1 MEGAAAHQLISR
13 KNEAHDPASAPS
25 MILDRRLHAVRDD
38 LVDVRLRDKV
48 AAARYAGGQPARV
61 TNGLVPVLH
70 EPQPESALDTFFH
83 YGEVLRVF
91 DEADG
96 YAWCQS
102 RRDNYVG
109 YVDAAAL
116 AFGEPPPATHYVAGL
131 GAYRY
136 AEADLRSPIIDFL
149 PRHSPVTVAQAG
161 FQCRGTA
168 YVWFDGGGFL
178 PAACLAAEP
187 PRSPDLAAAAA
198 LYLGCPYLWAG
209 RSFLGVDC
217 SGLVQEA
224 FCDLGISVPRDTD
237 MQRDAIGSAVA
248 VGQMEELQR
257 SDLIYVPGHVMI
269 CAGEGAVIHAY
280 GGDMR
285 VRRDDLAALMA
296 TQGWRFA
303 DLTVRRP

>member
-1 MEGAAAHQLISR
+1 MTL
-13 KNEAHDPASAPS
+13 DP
-25 MILDRRLHAVRDD
+25 RLHAFRPD
-38 LVDVRLRDKV
+38 LADSALRGQV
-48 AAARYAGGQPARV
+48 MAVRYAEGRPARV
-61 TNGLVPVLH
+61 TSGLVPALH
-70 EPQPESALDTFFH
+70 EPQPDSALDTFFH
-83 YGEVLRVF
+83 YGEALRVF

-116 AFGEPPPATHYVAGL
+116 TFGEPAAATHYVAGL

-149 PRHSPVTVAQAG
+149 PRHCPVTVAQAG
-161 FQCRGTA
+161 FECRGTA
-168 YVWFDGGGFL
+168 YVWLDGGGFL
-178 PAACLAAEP
+178 PAGCLSAEP
-187 PRSPDLAAAAA
+187 PRSPDLATAAA

-209 RSFLGVDC
+209 RSFLGIDC

-224 FCDLGISVPRDTD
+224 FRDLGIAVPRDTD
-237 MQRDAIGSAVA
+237 MQRKAIGSTVV
-248 VGQMEELQR
+248 VGEASELR
-257 SDLIYVPGHVMI
+257 RNDLVYVPGHVMI
-269 CAGEGAVIHAY
+269 CAGEGTVIHAY

-285 VRRDDLAALMA
+285 VRRDELAGLMA
-296 TQGWRFA
+296 TNGWCFA

>member
-1 MEGAAAHQLISR
+1 MML
-13 KNEAHDPASAPS
+13 DPRLNAYRPNLADSALRGQVMAS
-25 MILDRRLHAVRDD
+25 
-38 LVDVRLRDKV
+38 
-48 AAARYAGGQPARV
+48 RYAEGKPALV
-61 TNGLVPVLH
+61 TSGLLPVLH

-83 YGEVLRVF
+83 YGEALRVF

-109 YVDAAAL
+109 YVDAGAL
-116 AFGEPPPATHYVAGL
+116 AFGEPPAATHYVAGL

-149 PRHSPVTVAQAG
+149 PRHALLIVAQAG

-168 YVWFDGGGFL
+168 YSWLDGGGFL
-178 PAACLAAEP
+178 PAACLSAEP
-187 PRSPDLAAAAA
+187 ARSPDLAAAAA

-209 RSFLGVDC
+209 RSFLGIDC

-224 FCDLGISVPRDTD
+224 FRDLGQAVPRDTD
-237 MQRDAIGSAVA
+237 MQREAIGSAVEITGA
-248 VGQMEELQR
+248 DDLR
-257 SDLIYVPGHVMI
+257 RNDLIYVPGHVMI
-269 CAGEGAVIHAY
+269 CTGNGEVIHAY

-285 VRRDDLAALMA
+285 VRQDKLADLMSAN
-296 TQGWRFA
+296 GWNFA
-303 DLTVRRP
+303 DFTIRRP